1 MLASNA
7 DNAVDRRNVERIEC
21 KNVKMAYKVPFSPFL
36 PGLHRRSRR
45 LPVKDLSRKG
55 MSFYSNEELK
65 VGQEI
70 KVQIILHSGVPSE
83 TVKARICDVTPGDDR
98 IPFRIGA
105 DFIAASPRTW
115 KMLCHIHK
123 EVKRS
128 KKRDLFEG
136 TRAGYALK
144 HCRIMGEW
152 RGRES
157 RMIEGF
163 PVEGHC
169 RFIYA
174 VSGAKPCKFGIS
186 AFKQNSPSS
195 CRTLVSKPNIDGIK
209 EGAFDIRTH
218 GLLSFKVETGGPYP
232 VHWLVVASGADDSA
246 AVKEAPEPGRNG

>member
-1 MLASNA
+1 MLATSA
-7 DNAVDRRNVERIEC
+7 EDAVDRRNVERIEC
-21 KNVKMAYKVPFSPFL
+21 KNVKMAYKVPFSHFL
-36 PGLHRRSRR
+36 PGLSRRSRR
-45 LPVKDLSRKG
+45 LQVKDLSRKG
-55 MSFYSNEELK
+55 MSFYSNEKLK

-70 KVQIILHSGVPSE
+70 RVQIMLHSGVPSE
-83 TVKARICDVTPGDDR
+83 SVKARVCDVTQGDDR
-98 IPFRIGA
+98 VPFRIGA
-105 DFIAASPRTW
+105 DFIAVSPGTW

-123 EVKRS
+123 EVERS
-128 KKRDLFEG
+128 KKRDFFES

-152 RGRES
+152 RGRGS

-174 VSGAKPCKFGIS
+174 VRGADPCNFGIS
-186 AFKQNSPSS
+186 AFKQNSPASR
-195 CRTLVSKPNIDGIK
+195 RTLVSKPNIDGIK

-232 VHWLVVASGADDSA
+232 VHWLVVASGADDSE
-246 AVKEAPEPGRNG
+246 AVQEA